1 MNNPWIIRNPAANW
15 SASRYKASAT
25 LKERDLRGV
34 KKLANLAGNQYTK
47 GVLQFQQSR
56 LHGCS
61 RVEQYERG
69 SLAVTSL
76 LGVA

>member
-1 MNNPWIIRNPAANW
+1 LTNNPWIIRNPAANW

-47 GVLQFQQSR
+47 GVLQYDGDETIPLGNDIWAAPLTTQW
-56 LHGCS
+56 
-61 RVEQYERG
+61 G
-69 SLAVTSL
+69 S
-76 LGVA
+76 